1 MLSFKRILNSEFPLR
16 MLPLDALEVQ
26 DEDGFDMIV
35 QTPTISNTR
44 VKKSKSSQTVAQSQS
59 KEPAAKS
66 IYLLCFVNLN
76 QIEAY
81 LQAHG
86 LLKAADDLSNQ
97 QDFIQLSKSI
107 MTNSK

>member
-44 VKKSKSSQTVAQSQS
+44 VKKSKSSQSVAQS
-59 KEPAAKS
+59 
-66 IYLLCFVNLN
+66 
-76 QIEAY
+76 
-81 LQAHG
+81 
-86 LLKAADDLSNQ
+86 
-97 QDFIQLSKSI
+97 
-107 MTNSK
+107 